1 MLFRQRLFILAL
13 ALGAPGSSGA
23 EVVDRIVAVVDR
35 YAITLSEAEQAR
47 RMQQIN
53 GGEDVPLTQVVDQ
66 LIESYLIERE
76 VKRYPGAPV
85 TEEEVSRAVAAL
97 RESVGSEEAL
107 LEALSEQDMSM
118 LELKHRL
125 RRQLKISH
133 YLDNR
138 FRLLI
143 YVSDEEVQE
152 YFDNEVLAAA
162 AAVGEPQPTLEMV
175 EDVIRQILVEK
186 KFNERV
192 DAWIESLKS
201 RARIR
206 KHIW

>member
-1 MLFRQRLFILAL
+1 MRSRMSVFTLCL
-13 ALGAPGSSGA
+13 ALGAPWSSSA

-47 RMQQIN
+47 RLQQLK
-53 GGEDVPLTQVVDQ
+53 GAEDIPLAQIVDR

-76 VKRYPGAPV
+76 VRRYPGAPV
-85 TEEEVSRAVAAL
+85 TKEAVSRAVSAL
-97 RESVGSEEAL
+97 RDAVGSEEAL
-107 LEALSEQDMSM
+107 IEALSEQEMDMDD
-118 LELKHRL
+118 LERQL
-125 RRQLKISH
+125 RRQLAISQ
-133 YLDNR
+133 YLNNR
-138 FRLLI
+138 FRSLV
-143 YVSDEEVQE
+143 YVNDAEIQE
-152 YFDNEVLAAA
+152 YYDKEVSSA
-162 AAVGEPQPTLEMV
+162 AAVSGEPQPELEMV

-192 DAWIESLKS
+192 ETWIESLKS

>member
-1 MLFRQRLFILAL
+1 MLFRRGFLTLVV
-13 ALGAPGSSGA
+13 ALGAPWSSGA

-47 RMQQIN
+47 RMQQIK
-53 GGEDVPLTQVVDQ
+53 GGEDVPLTEVVDQ

-76 VKRYPGAPV
+76 VKRYPGEPV
-85 TEEEVSRAVAAL
+85 TKEEVSRAVSAL
-97 RESVGSEEAL
+97 RDAVGSEDAL
-107 LEALSEQDMSM
+107 LEALSEEDMDM
-118 LELKHRL
+118 VELEHRL
-125 RRQLKISH
+125 RRQLTISH

-143 YVSDEEVQE
+143 YVNDDEVQE
-152 YFDNEVLAAA
+152 YFDNEVLSAATA
-162 AAVGEPQPTLEMV
+162 AGEPQPTLEMV

-192 DAWIESLKS
+192 DAWIEGLKS

>member
-1 MLFRQRLFILAL
+1 MLFRRGFLTVVL
-13 ALGAPGSSGA
+13 ALGAPWSSVA

-47 RMQQIN
+47 RMQQIK
-53 GGEDVPLTQVVDQ
+53 GGEDVPLTEVVDQ

-76 VKRYPGAPV
+76 VKRYPGEPV
-85 TEEEVSRAVAAL
+85 TKEEVSRAVSAL
-97 RESVGSEEAL
+97 RDSVGSEESL

-118 LELKHRL
+118 VELEHRL
-125 RRQLKISH
+125 RRQLTISH
-133 YLDNR
+133 YLDHR

-143 YVSDEEVQE
+143 YVNDDEVQE
-152 YFDNEVLAAA
+152 YFDNEVLSAATA
-162 AAVGEPQPTLEMV
+162 AGEPQPTLEMV

-192 DAWIESLKS
+192 DAWIEGLKS

>member
-1 MLFRQRLFILAL
+1 MLFRRAFFILVF
-13 ALGAPGSSGA
+13 ALGAPWSSGA

-47 RMQQIN
+47 RMQQIE
-53 GGEDVPLTQVVDQ
+53 GGEDVPLTQIVDQ

-76 VKRYPGAPV
+76 VERYPGEPV
-85 TEEEVSRAVAAL
+85 TKEEVSRAVSAL
-97 RESVGSEEAL
+97 RDAVGTDEAL
-107 LEALSEQDMSM
+107 LEALSEQDMDM
-118 LELKHRL
+118 GDLEHQL
-125 RRQLKISH
+125 RRQLTISH

-143 YVSDEEVQE
+143 YVNDAEIQE
-152 YFDNEVLAAA
+152 YFDKEVVAAA
-162 AAVGEPQPTLEMV
+162 AASGEPQPTLEMV

-192 DAWIESLKS
+192 DAWIEGLKS